1 MTSFLIKEA
10 VGNSFLG
17 LLFGP
22 GRYFPD
28 DPCRGVTHGPSG
40 PRINGSDVGV
50 PHKYLQQHEEQMPWR
65 FSAAGYD
72 FPPIRYL
79 AHLTSMGILDCS
91 NPMLA
96 AHQFMGMLNELSLWP
111 WMMGRESLSIPT
123 EEAVE
128 QTIRM
133 FLQRYRRS

>member
-1 MTSFLIKEA
+1 VTSFLIKEA

-79 AHLTSMGILDCS
+79 AHLTNLRTICGIITRHWLGGQDNRRLQSDQSYAFFCA
-91 NPMLA
+91 LEA
-96 AHQFMGMLNELSLWP
+96 AAIKG
-111 WMMGRESLSIPT
+111 
-123 EEAVE
+123 
-128 QTIRM
+128 
-133 FLQRYRRS
+133 